1 MFDLKI
7 VLIGGSIAE
16 LTAAIETK
24 IKFLLETK
32 NSIHN
37 NSGMAFMLHLK
48 TINDIHSLPDTE
60 LDLINA
66 KINTFVLE
74 DSGNTHNSV
83 KLKGGCVLDTRFGPS
98 SIREHSAVL
107 TAHVFLTTMT
117 LMPRG

>member
-7 VLIGGSIAE
+7 VIIGDGIAR
-16 LTAAIETK
+16 LTAAIEIK

-37 NSGMAFMLHLK
+37 NSGMDFMLHSK

-83 KLKGGCVLDTRFGPS
+83 QLKGGCVLDTGFAPS
-98 SIREHSAVL
+98 KIREHSAVL
-107 TAHVFLTTMT
+107 TAQVLLTTMT
-117 LMPRG
+117 MMPRG